1 MKLKIAEDIGYWEL
15 PKPPKGKEKEWHT
28 VVRLGNTNKGIP
40 YGYKVCYDN
49 DALLEP
55 IPHELEALELAKR
68 HLKQYSYADVCLWLK
83 KQTGRPVTQQA
94 LRRRVDI
101 DLKRKKATTAKRF
114 LAKRLEK
121 ILKEIET
128 LETNRIGAY
137 STYEESEEDSTC
149 DSTTTTV

>member
-1 MKLKIAEDIGYWEL
+1 VRLKIAEDIGYWEL
-15 PKPPKGKEKEWHT
+15 PKPPKGKEKEWHK

-55 IPHELEALELAKR
+55 IPYELEALELAKS
-68 HLKQYSYADVCLWLK
+68 HLKQYSYADVCIWLE
-83 KQTGRPVTQQA
+83 KQTGRPITQQA

-114 LAKRLEK
+114 LAQRLQK

-128 LETNRIGAY
+128 LEKNRIGAY
-137 STYEESEEDSTC
+137 STHGEDEEDSTS
-149 DSTTTTV
+149 DSSTSSV

>member
-68 HLKQYSYADVCLWLK
+68 HLKQYAYREVAIWLT
-83 KQTGRPVTQQA
+83 KQTDRYISGEG
-94 LRRRVDI
+94 LRKRI
-101 DLKRKKATTAKRF
+101 TIEQKRKRTASIKRN
-114 LAKRLEK
+114 LARRLK
-121 ILKEIET
+121 ET
-128 LETNRIGAY
+128 LEEIQKLEEKGIGSYTRQEETN
-137 STYEESEEDSTC
+137 
-149 DSTTTTV
+149 

>member
-1 MKLKIAEDIGYWEL
+1 MRLKIAEDIGYWEL
-15 PKPPKGKEKEWHT
+15 PKPPKGKEKEWHK

-55 IPHELEALELAKR
+55 IPYELEALELAKS
-68 HLKQYSYADVCLWLK
+68 HLKQYSYADVCIWLE
-83 KQTGRPVTQQA
+83 KQTGRPITQQA

-114 LAKRLEK
+114 LAQRLKK

-128 LETNRIGAY
+128 LEKNRIGAY
-137 STYEESEEDSTC
+137 STHGEDEEDSTS
-149 DSTTTTV
+149 DSSTSSV